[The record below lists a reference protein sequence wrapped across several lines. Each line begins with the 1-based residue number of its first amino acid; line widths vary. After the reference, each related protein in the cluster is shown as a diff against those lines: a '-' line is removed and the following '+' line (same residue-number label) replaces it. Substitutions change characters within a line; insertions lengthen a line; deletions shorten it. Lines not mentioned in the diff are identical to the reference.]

1 VDGSES
7 QRRCERFDVTVSVTL
22 TLVREGRQ
30 VTVVADGHDVSKGG
44 MCLSMTPMLRIG
56 ESFLMEFVL
65 PYNST
70 PLSVRGVVRNENGLF
85 YGVEF
90 LSPTAHQK
98 EMLERNS
105 KVLGLLK

>member
-1 VDGSES
+1 MDSNES
-7 QRRCERFDVTVSVTL
+7 QRRCERFDLVMPVTL
-22 TLVREGRQ
+22 TLIRDGRQ
-30 VTVVADGHDVSKGG
+30 LRVTADGHDLSKGG
-44 MCLSMTPMLRIG
+44 ICLSVTLMLHVG

-70 PLSVRGVVRNENGLF
+70 PITVRGVVRNQNGLF

-90 LSPTAHQK
+90 SNPTPHQK

-105 KVLGLLK
+105 KVLGLMK